1 MLSYIF
7 SIKGFVLSLDG
18 LLLAFLF
25 GAVLAY
31 FTNISLKTLYR
42 IPYMFMLAVAFLG
55 YVLLTY
61 AINLLVFRLIGT
73 LPLAFLVL
81 LAAVPPFL
89 FGYIAMYLSVS
100 RARDGFGKKGAA
112 WLLIIPL
119 LNLGLFIV
127 TLDDDPEDKEEKP
140 INRNPIGTPAFM
152 NGATGVIVA
161 TIIFTLS
168 FTGGMMLVTYPSI
181 IQIPELLYM
190 GTR

>member
-18 LLLAFLF
+18 LLLSFLI

-42 IPYMFMLAVAFLG
+42 IPYMFMLVVAFLG

-112 WLLIIPL
+112 WLLVIPL

-127 TLDDDPEDKEEKP
+127 TLDDDPEDKEEKA

-181 IQIPELLYM
+181 IKIPELLYM

>member
-25 GAVLAY
+25 GAVIAY

-42 IPYMFMLAVAFLG
+42 IPYMFMLAFAFLS

-112 WLLIIPL
+112 WLLVIPL

-140 INRNPIGTPAFM
+140 ITRNPF
-152 NGATGVIVA
+152 
-161 TIIFTLS
+161 
-168 FTGGMMLVTYPSI
+168 
-181 IQIPELLYM
+181 EHRLL
-190 GTR
+190 